1 MITPEKSDVD
11 IRERSP
17 LALAF
22 LGDGVLELL
31 VRNRLVA
38 VGRMSPGAMHTQA
51 VRMVSAHGQSAAL
64 ETLQPHLTEKENEI
78 VRRGRNA
85 NKASVSKHATVQEY
99 RASTGLE
106 ALFGWL
112 YLQNEQERIEEL
124 FDYIWQW
131 YLSNEGKPVK
141 KQ

>member
-1 MITPEKSDVD
+1 MIAPEKTDVD

-38 VGRMSPGAMHTQA
+38 AGRLSPGAMHVQA
-51 VRMVSAHGQSAAL
+51 IRMVSAHGQSAAL
-64 ETLQPHLTEKENEI
+64 DILQPHLSDKESEI

-85 NKASVSKHATVQEY
+85 NKATVSKHATVREY

-112 YLQNEQERIEEL
+112 YLQDCQERIEEL
-124 FDYIWQW
+124 FEHIWQW
-131 YLSNEGKPVK
+131 YLAGEN
-141 KQ
+141 

>member
-1 MITPEKSDVD
+1 MLEVPESKID

-22 LGDGVLELL
+22 VGDGVIELL
-31 VRNRLVA
+31 VRARLVA
-38 VGRMSPGAMHTQA
+38 QSRASARELHKRA
-51 VRMVSAHGQSAAL
+51 VQMVSARGQHAAL
-64 ETLQPHLTEKENEI
+64 AGLEPLLTPEEADV

-85 NKASVSKHATVQEY
+85 NKASVSKNATVQEY

-112 YLQNEQERIEEL
+112 YLQNRLPRIEEL
-124 FDYIWQW
+124 FQPIWEH
-131 YLSNEGKPVK
+131 YLEQNPPK
-141 KQ
+141 